1 MTSAIK
7 QAGANQ
13 VSVITSSAERETAV
27 EFAKAAA
34 IRPATLGQAFQ
45 EIAREPAV
53 AETLFEIL
61 EAQRIIAGKARIA
74 LLPGGPHS
82 RMLANLLA
90 VENGTLEAAG
100 PAKA

>member
-1 MTSAIK
+1 M
-7 QAGANQ
+7 
-13 VSVITSSAERETAV
+13 
-27 EFAKAAA
+27 
-34 IRPATLGQAFQ
+34 
-45 EIAREPAV
+45 

-61 EAQRIIAGKARIA
+61 EAQRILAGKARIA

-90 VENGTLEAAG
+90 AENAAPVELG

>member
-1 MTSAIK
+1 
-7 QAGANQ
+7 
-13 VSVITSSAERETAV
+13 V

-34 IRPATLGQAFQ
+34 IRPATLGLAFQ
-45 EIAREPAV
+45 QIAREPAV
-53 AETLFEIL
+53 AETLFQIL
-61 EAQRIIAGKARIA
+61 EAQRILTGKARIA

-90 VENGTLEAAG
+90 AESGAPEPAG

>member
-1 MTSAIK
+1 M
-7 QAGANQ
+7 
-13 VSVITSSAERETAV
+13 AV
-27 EFAKAAA
+27 RYNRVY
-34 IRPATLGQAFQ
+34 RPPAL
-45 EIAREPAV
+45 PAV

-61 EAQRIIAGKARIA
+61 EAQRILAGKARIA

-90 VENGTLEAAG
+90 AENAGQEAAG

>member
-1 MTSAIK
+1 LDEK
-7 QAGANQ
+7 
-13 VSVITSSAERETAV
+13 
-27 EFAKAAA
+27 AKAAA

-61 EAQRIIAGKARIA
+61 EAQRILAGKARIA

-90 VENGTLEAAG
+90 AEGAVAEAAG
-100 PAKA
+100 PGKA